1 MRHIETA
8 SILGDRGVSGD
19 EREKGVAPAIHYSA
33 VFAASDEQD
42 FAEMSTV
49 PQHAENYT
57 RYGNPVHERVKAVMA
72 TLECTETALVTSSG
86 MGALTTTLLALLS
99 AGDHV
104 IAQRRHY
111 MSTANLLDGM
121 LTRFGVELSLVD
133 QTETQAF
140 ARAIRKNTKV
150 IVIESPA
157 NPLLELTDIASVAQV
172 AKAHGILTLA
182 DNTFASPA
190 NQQPC
195 VLGVDIV
202 VHSATKYLGGHH
214 DLTGGVICTSHA
226 LAERIWHTHVTVGS
240 VLSPMDA
247 WLLLRGIR
255 TFPLRMAHVNRNAL
269 SLARSLSE
277 HPCVGDVI
285 YPGLVGH
292 PQFDLACRQMRGFGG
307 VLTFRVK
314 AGDDAAR
321 RVVANL
327 RIPQMAGSLGG
338 VNSLA
343 IHVATMWGG
352 TRTRCADDNDIP
364 GDLIRYAVGIEHIDD
379 LTEDLFRA
387 LDSTG

>member
-8 SILGDRGVSGD
+8 SIVGDRGISD
-19 EREKGVAPAIHYSA
+19 NTREKGVAPAIHYSA

-42 FAEMSTV
+42 FIEMSTM
-49 PQHAENYT
+49 PQHAANYT

-72 TLECTETALVTSSG
+72 ALEGTETALVTGSG

-99 AGDHV
+99 TGEHV

-111 MSTANLLDGM
+111 MSTANLLDSI
-121 LTRFGVELSLVD
+121 LKRFGVELSLVD
-133 QTETQAF
+133 QTDTRAF
-140 ARAIRKNTKV
+140 EKAIRKNTKV
-150 IVIESPA
+150 IVLESPA
-157 NPLLELTDIASVAQV
+157 NPLLELTDIAHVAQV
-172 AKAHGILTLA
+172 AKMHGILTVA

-190 NQQPC
+190 NQRPHA
-195 VLGVDIV
+195 LGIDIV

-255 TFPLRMAHVNRNAL
+255 TFALRMARVNQNAL
-269 SLARSLSE
+269 SLARSLIE
-277 HPCVGDVI
+277 HPRVGGVR
-285 YPGLVGH
+285 YPGLDSH
-292 PQFDLACRQMRGFGG
+292 PQFALACRQMQGFGG

-314 AGDDAAR
+314 AGADAAR

-327 RIPQMAGSLGG
+327 RIAQMAGSLGG

-352 TRTRCADDNDIP
+352 TRIRGADGDDIP
-364 GDLIRYAVGIEHIDD
+364 DDLVRYAIGIEHIDD
-379 LTEDLFRA
+379 LTEDVFHA
-387 LDSTG
+387 LDSSG